1 MFVGIDNRYK
11 IEREVGHGATAIV
24 YSAND
29 REQNRQVALKVL
41 RPELVASVGAERFK
55 REIDLTAR
63 LDHPSIVPVLGSG
76 TWNDSLFFVLPFMN
90 GGTLRER
97 LENERQLP
105 IADVIAIGISIASAL
120 QFAHERN
127 LLHRD
132 VKPENILFHDGR
144 ASLSDFGIARA
155 TTLSSGERTTS
166 TGLVRGTPA
175 YMSPEQASGE
185 SGYDGRSDVYSL
197 ACVLYEALA
206 GVPAFV
212 GATAQAILQ
221 QRMLHEPRAL
231 RVYRPSVPPALE
243 AVIAK
248 ALAIVPSDRFENA
261 AAFSAAL
268 TGALAPP
275 APTPALSPV
284 ASPTRRRAWLTAA
297 LAVVAVGGGVL
308 VAARGGALP
317 IFNASARLDTTQVAV
332 LLPEGAD
339 SSLSDHVFGV
349 VYDQASK
356 WRGIKP
362 VDRFR
367 VSELAGSST
376 SLTDD
381 RAAAIAQKLGAGRYI
396 RTRLVRD
403 RDAWR
408 VSSTLYDTRAR
419 QRLFESGVRLS
430 LVRGMDS
437 VLSYLAD
444 SLLLRGVASPG
455 VSSRVLPAVQQFAAG
470 MHRVVDD
477 WDLRAA
483 DSLLSKAVESD
494 PDFANAWLWLA
505 EVRAA
510 MFQPVV
516 RWQSAIQRAN
526 LGGRLSGRDSVLG
539 AAVLALSREEY
550 AAACRQ
556 FESMRQVDRRDFIA
570 LYGLGQC
577 RRMDPIVIRDP
588 KSRSGWSFRSSEHQ
602 AVQAFAEAFEMA
614 PLLHRRVQG
623 DGYAQLRN
631 LLRTDA
637 FNRPGIAL
645 PPDTMRFAGFAE
657 WRGDTLSFVPY
668 PYSMLVSA
676 RASFDNDARSAALRN
691 QRLLF
696 GRIAHAWAAAL
707 PRSPGT
713 IEALAIALELN
724 GEPSAVDTL
733 IKARLLAKDATDRIR
748 LSAEEVL
755 MRLEFT
761 ATNDSMDIARIRL
774 LADSLLRLD
783 LEATPTAAPELASI
797 AAIVGRC
804 SSAAHLTAIGTRNE
818 REMIGSPEVDSIAA
832 LLAMGCPAAFPPD
845 ALVPRQVYA
854 SAHSADDSARAEY
867 QWLGPAAALTYPK
880 DSVRIVRL
888 SVVSGD
894 YLLRAEA
901 AALARDSNGVATIL
915 SRQLQR
921 RQNSTQT
928 ISADARYYE
937 ALAWLAVRDTTNAR
951 RWLSPLL
958 EGARWS
964 PSMAFRPL
972 TVGPTIRG
980 LLLLNTL
987 TLPHDDSVKSKRWH
1001 HVITTLWASAD
1012 SPLRGL
1018 LTGPKH

>member
-1 MFVGIDNRYK
+1 MFVGINNRYK

-29 REQNRQVALKVL
+29 TEQHRHVALKVL
-41 RPELVASVGAERFK
+41 RAELVASVGAERFK

-76 TWNDSLFFVLPFMN
+76 TWSDSLFFVLPFMN

-105 IADVIAIGISIASAL
+105 IADVIAIGTSIASAL

-132 VKPENILFHDGR
+132 VKPENILFHDGQAR
-144 ASLSDFGIARA
+144 LSDFGIARA
-155 TTLSSGERTTS
+155 TTLATGERTTS

-206 GVPAFV
+206 GVPAFM

-248 ALAIVPSDRFENA
+248 ALAIVPSDRFESA
-261 AAFSAAL
+261 AAFRAAL
-268 TGALAPP
+268 TGALEPPAAAPP
-275 APTPALSPV
+275 LAPV
-284 ASPTRRRAWLTAA
+284 ASSRRTRAWLTAA
-297 LAVVAVGGGVL
+297 LAMVAVGGGVL
-308 VAARGGALP
+308 VAARSGAFP
-317 IFNASARLDTTQVAV
+317 IFSASTPLDTTQVAV
-332 LLPEGAD
+332 MLPEGAD

-349 VYDQASK
+349 VYDQTSK

-367 VSELAGSST
+367 VSELAKSSAA
-376 SLTDD
+376 LTDEG
-381 RAAAIAQKLGAGRYI
+381 AAAIARKMGAGRYI
-396 RTRLVRD
+396 RTRLVREG
-403 RDAWR
+403 DAWR

-419 QRLFESGVRLS
+419 ERLFESGVRMA
-430 LVRGMDS
+430 LVPAMDS
-437 VLSYLAD
+437 VLSYLTD
-444 SLLLRGVASPG
+444 SLVLRGVASPS
-455 VSSRVLPAVQQFAAG
+455 VSSRVLPAVQQYAAG
-470 MHRVVDD
+470 MHHVVDD

-494 PDFANAWLWLA
+494 PDFASAWLWLA

-510 MFQPVV
+510 MFRPVGD
-516 RWQSAIQRAN
+516 WQSATQRAT

-539 AAVLALSREEY
+539 TALLALADGEY
-550 AAACRQ
+550 AKACRH
-556 FESMRQVDRRDFIA
+556 FESMRQVDHRDFVA

-577 RRMDPIVIRDP
+577 RRMDLIVIRDP
-588 KSRSGWSFRSSEHQ
+588 KSPSKWSFRSSEHQ

-614 PLLHRRVQG
+614 PLLHRGMQG

-637 FNRPGIAL
+637 FNRPGKPL
-645 PPDTMRFAGFAE
+645 PPDTTRFAAFAE
-657 WRGDTLSFVPY
+657 WRGDSLAFVPY
-668 PYSMLVSA
+668 PYSLVMSA
-676 RASFDNDARSAALRN
+676 RAPYDVDARAAALRY

-696 GRIAHAWAAAL
+696 GRIARAWAAAL
-707 PRSPGT
+707 PKSPGT

-724 GEPSAVDTL
+724 GERSAVDTL
-733 IKARLLAKDATDRIR
+733 IKARSLTKNATDRIR
-748 LSAEEVL
+748 LAAEEVFI
-755 MRLEFT
+755 RLEFMT
-761 ATNDSMDIARIRL
+761 AADSAEIVRIRS

-783 LEATPTAAPELASI
+783 IGATATSAPELASI

-804 SSAAHLTAIGTRNE
+804 ASAAHLTAVSARGETTNF
-818 REMIGSPEVDSIAA
+818 SPEVDSIAT
-832 LLAMGCPAAFPPD
+832 LLAMGCPAAYPRD
-845 ALVPRQVYA
+845 ALAPRDLYV
-854 SAHSADDSARAEY
+854 SARNADDSARAEER
-867 QWLGPAAALTYPK
+867 WLGPAAALAFPT
-880 DSVRIVRL
+880 DSTRIARL
-888 SVVSGD
+888 AAVSDD

-901 AALARDSNGVATIL
+901 AALTHDTNGVATIL
-915 SRQLQR
+915 R
-921 RQNSTQT
+921 RRLKPGQSSTQN
-928 ISADARYYE
+928 ISADVRYLE
-937 ALAWLAVRDTTNAR
+937 ALAWLAIGDTTNAHN
-951 RWLSPLL
+951 WLSPLL
-958 EGARWS
+958 DGTRWS
-964 PSMAFRPL
+964 PSVAFRPL

-987 TLPHDDSVKSKRWH
+987 TMPEADRVRSDQWH
-1001 HVITTLWASAD
+1001 RVITTLWASAD
-1012 SPLRGL
+1012 PPLRAL
-1018 LTGPKH
+1018 LTAPKHR